1 MKGLTCARAS
11 DTVFRSQDNVSMK
24 ISVISMMVTALFGLM
39 TTAHAEMK
47 VASVNMQELYK
58 SYYKRFDAEKRLVEQ
73 KSAIDKDIA
82 ARQEKLKALVQELQE
97 IKKKDDPSITDA
109 ARKRIAQEFQM
120 KQNQAQAEEQ
130 EYKGYIQRKQLA
142 FQEMQKREILLVLED
157 IQKTVEE
164 AAAKGDYD
172 IVIDSSAAAAPLG
185 TRVFPFV
192 KKSMDITPE
201 MLKTLNAS
209 APAGFDPAAPAI
221 APTSP
226 AASAPAARQR

>member
-1 MKGLTCARAS
+1 
-11 DTVFRSQDNVSMK
+11 MK
-24 ISVISMMVTALFGLM
+24 ISVISLLVTALFGLM
-39 TTAHAEMK
+39 TTAQAEMK

-58 SYYKRFDAEKRLVEQ
+58 SYYKRFDAEKRLIEQ
-73 KSAIDKDIA
+73 KATIDKDIS
-82 ARQEKLKALVQELQE
+82 ARQEKLKTLVQELQD
-97 IKKKDDPSITDA
+97 IKKKDDPSITEE
-109 ARKRIAQEFQM
+109 ARKRIAKEFQM

-142 FQEMQKREILLVLED
+142 FQELQKNEILKVLQE
-157 IQKTVEE
+157 IQATVEE

-201 MLKTLNAS
+201 MQKTLNAS
-209 APAGFDPAAPAI
+209 APAGFDPNAPI
-221 APTSP
+221 VPPT
-226 AASAPAARQR
+226 APAAAAGQR